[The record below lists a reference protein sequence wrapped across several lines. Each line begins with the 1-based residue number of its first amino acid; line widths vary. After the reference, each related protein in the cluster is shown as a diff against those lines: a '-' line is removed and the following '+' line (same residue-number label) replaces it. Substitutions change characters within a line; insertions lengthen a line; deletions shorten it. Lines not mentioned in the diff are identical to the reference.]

1 MKKLI
6 MILIAVATLQVS
18 AQDQKREMK
27 KQRMT
32 SRMDYSPQE
41 TAQLQSK
48 KLTLKLD
55 LNSKQQKE
63 VSDLLLEQAKLRQS
77 QKETYLESKAKEENK
92 TFSKEDRFKMANAR
106 LDQQIEMKKKMK
118 DILSAEQY
126 EKWDKMS
133 ERRQHKGKRHGMRSK
148 NKKEG
153 MHQQKAKQ

>member
-18 AQDQKREMK
+18 AQDQKREMT

-32 SRMDYSPQE
+32 SKMDYSPEE

-63 VSDLLLEQAKLRQS
+63 VSDLFLEQAKLRQS

-92 TFSKEDRFKMANAR
+92 TFSKEERFKMANAR

-126 EKWDKMS
+126 EK
-133 ERRQHKGKRHGMRSK
+133 
-148 NKKEG
+148 
-153 MHQQKAKQ
+153 

>member
-32 SRMDYSPQE
+32 SKMDYSPE
-41 TAQLQSK
+41 EMAQLQSK

-55 LNSKQQKE
+55 LDAKQQNE
-63 VSDLLLEQAKLRQS
+63 VSALLLEQAKLRQS
-77 QKETYLESKAKEENK
+77 KKEAYLKSKDKEETK
-92 TFSKEDRFKMANAR
+92 TFSKEERFKMANAR

-118 DILSAEQY
+118 GILSTEQY
-126 EKWDKMS
+126 EKWGKMNEGRS
-133 ERRQHKGKRHGMRSK
+133 RQGKKYHMRSRH
-148 NKKEG
+148 KKDG
-153 MHQQKAKQ
+153 MPQQKAKQ